1 VRDVLFIDD
10 DPGISAALS
19 TRLRAHGYS
28 VRVASDGLQ
37 GLDEARRVVPDVVV
51 LDIRMPGIDGLEVC
65 RRLRADS
72 ATRSVPVLFL
82 SAEARDDIREAAA
95 AAGGSH
101 YLGKPFDAKEVVA
114 VIKHLI
120 DHAECTH

>member
-19 TRLRAHGYS
+19 TRLRAHGYT
-28 VRVASDGLQ
+28 VRVAGNGLQ
-37 GLDEARRVVPDVVV
+37 GLEEARRAMPDVIV

-65 RRLRADS
+65 RRLRAED

-82 SAEARDDIREAAA
+82 SAEAREDIREAAA

-101 YLGKPFDAKEVVA
+101 YLGKPFEAREVVA
-114 VIKHLI
+114 AIKQLT
-120 DHAECTH
+120 DHAECT